1 MGDVLEQLGKKK
13 TTGLDNMKKLW
24 LFLAAVV
31 ASALT
36 MIFLPML
43 GEFASTFVLVL
54 IVVYVYILYVQVRRI
69 NIEYEYSFSDGILD
83 VDTIYGKQKRKR
95 LVSINCREMEL
106 MAWSKNPEHRQKFFD
121 ESVKKQ
127 YRAVFD
133 PKAGGVYRIL
143 FRENGEKVFLSFQ
156 PNEAFLDA
164 IKKTKPSCVFLEKN
178 Q

>member
-1 MGDVLEQLGKKK
+1 MGEVLEQLGKNK

-24 LFLAAVV
+24 LFVAAVV
-31 ASALT
+31 ASVLT
-36 MIFLPML
+36 MTFLPLL
-43 GEFASTFVLVL
+43 GEFAASFVLVL
-54 IVVYVYILYVQVRRI
+54 IVVYVYIFYVQVRRL
-69 NIEYEYSFSDGILD
+69 NVEYEYTFSEGTLD
-83 VDTIYGKQKRKR
+83 VDIIYGKQKRKR

-106 MAWSKNPEHRQKFFD
+106 MAWSKNPEHREKFFD

-164 IKKTKPSCVFLEKN
+164 IKKTRPSCVFLEQN